1 MSGTFTLPSLDLV
14 YFSVGPFFQSTVRVL
29 PSAAGLRV
37 PMVRVV
43 SLSVHLTAAMVIP
56 AISWTLPR
64 QAALCPLLKATVP
77 LLITRISGLL
87 FAPAFQ
93 APSTEPAPPGWSAPP
108 GVDGA
113 ACGVLLGLLSLP
125 LSPLLP
131 QPLSSIAAM
140 AAAPAI
146 CAALR
151 TYVSSVVGQGHV
163 RLAAVRDGSR
173 TAATPVRTWCGAVT

>member
-1 MSGTFTLPSLDLV
+1 MYVARRSALGMPGICGMSGIFMLPSLDLV

-29 PSAAGLRV
+29 PSAPGLRV

-43 SLSVHLTAAMVIP
+43 SPSVHLTAANVIP

-64 QAALCPLLKATVP
+64 QAALWPLLNATVP
-77 LLITRISGLL
+77 FWITRISGL
-87 FAPAFQ
+87 FSVPAFQ
-93 APSTEPAPPGWSAPP
+93 APSNAAASAGLS

-113 ACGVLLGLLSLP
+113 CSGDLLGLLSLP
-125 LSPLLP
+125 LPPLLP

-151 TYVSSVVGQGHV
+151 TYVSSVGGQE
-163 RLAAVRDGSR
+163 
-173 TAATPVRTWCGAVT
+173 T